1 MPVSYFTAAI
11 GRNGSGWRALDVD
24 LEDAETLDELGEQ
37 LRVAGDGVP
46 VVAVIEHEDDWFALV
61 RVDDDED
68 PRAFVSDL
76 GATERS
82 RYADLLSGI
91 DGVIPLEQEAPASGP
106 ASTTTGPPEPDES
119 FGPGQDEPAEPA
131 DGVDDSLLAGADAD
145 LAAAAEQLES
155 PASWAGDPTVLADV
169 GVSADELVKLVLT
182 SSGDPALVL
191 ADLGERCGFDEL
203 LDSMR

>member
-1 MPVSYFTAAI
+1 MSYFTAAI

-61 RVDDDED
+61 RVDDGED

-76 GATERS
+76 DATERS

-91 DGVIPLEQEAPASGP
+91 DGVIPVEQEAPASGP
-106 ASTTTGPPEPDES
+106 APTTAGPPEPDES
-119 FGPGQDEPAEPA
+119 FGSDQDEPAEPI
-131 DGVDDSLLAGADAD
+131 DGLDDSLLAGADAD

-155 PASWAGDPTVLADV
+155 SASWAGDPTVLADV